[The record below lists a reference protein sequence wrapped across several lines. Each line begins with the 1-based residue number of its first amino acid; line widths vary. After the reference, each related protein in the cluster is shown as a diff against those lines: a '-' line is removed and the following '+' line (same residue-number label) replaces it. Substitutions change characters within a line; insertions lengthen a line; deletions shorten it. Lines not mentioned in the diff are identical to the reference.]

1 MDVTRVSPFLH
12 MAGLRIELVSA
23 TRVSGTLEVGEQHH
37 TPWGVVHG
45 GIYTTAVETAA
56 SIGASAAVEDRA
68 QYAVGV
74 HNATDFLRSI
84 SSGRLNVVANAI
96 HQGRVQQLWDVTI
109 HDDQHRLIARGSLR
123 LQNLDQPTP
132 KEEKLN
138 LRGHSNG
145 TAA

>member
-1 MDVTRVSPFLH
+1 MDATDLSPFLH
-12 MAGLRIELVSA
+12 IAGLAIETVSSKRVTA
-23 TRVSGTLEVGEQHH
+23 TLDVGEQHH

-84 SSGRLNVVANAI
+84 SSGRLNVVAEAI

-123 LQNLDQPTP
+123 LQNIDQPTP
-132 KEEKLN
+132 PEK
-138 LRGHSNG
+138 G
-145 TAA
+145 

>member
-1 MDVTRVSPFLH
+1 MDATDLSPFLH
-12 MAGLRIELVSA
+12 IAGLAIETVSSKRVTA
-23 TRVSGTLEVGEQHH
+23 TLDVGEQHH

-84 SSGRLNVVANAI
+84 SSGRLNVVAEAI

-123 LQNLDQPTP
+123 LQNIDQLTP
-132 KEEKLN
+132 PEK
-138 LRGHSNG
+138 G
-145 TAA
+145 